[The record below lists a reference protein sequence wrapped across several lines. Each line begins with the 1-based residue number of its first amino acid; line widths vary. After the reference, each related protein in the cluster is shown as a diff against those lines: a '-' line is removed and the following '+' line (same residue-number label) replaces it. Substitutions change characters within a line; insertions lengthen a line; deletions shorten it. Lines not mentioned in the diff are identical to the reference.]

1 MNRNYIIILM
11 GLVILFAVLAA
22 SPNPEDKILGEWTEV
37 KWEYEKMN
45 NKDFLDYD
53 ISQVKRHESEHWIF
67 LPDKTLLMK
76 KGNQVV
82 SRAEW
87 KIKGRGHILKIVHE
101 DGFQEL
107 YDIKELDSGEL
118 IVNFDIGMETKGIA
132 RLHFEKTK
140 EELTDSSI

>member
-1 MNRNYIIILM
+1 MNRNYIIIIA
-11 GLVILFAVLAA
+11 GIILISGFLGM

-37 KWEYEKMN
+37 KWEYEKIN

-53 ISQVKRHESEHWIF
+53 ISKIKRHESEHWVF

-76 KGNQVV
+76 KGNEVI
-82 SRAEW
+82 STAEW
-87 KIKGRGHILKIVHE
+87 RIKGRGHILKITHE

-140 EELTDSSI
+140 SSITEKNS